1 MYKFES
7 QLNKENISNDAIFAY
22 LKKFLISSN
31 DSHLG
36 LRLGLSD
43 INLKENHPRTIT
55 ARFGVIWL
63 IDFRGEDFQRIFLVK
78 IIKIYNFFSKPNYI
92 VCEKVCQ
99 QLATD
104 WWFSPGPPLSSTNNT
119 DCHDITE
126 ILLKVVLITIKQTNQ
141 NISAKPVTYPRLTI
155 SRSVIG

>member
-1 MYKFES
+1 
-7 QLNKENISNDAIFAY
+7 
-22 LKKFLISSN
+22 
-31 DSHLG
+31 
-36 LRLGLSD
+36 LGLSD

-92 VCEKVCQ
+92 LVCEKVYQ

-104 WWFSPGPPLSSTNNT
+104 WWFSPGPPLSSNKT

-126 ILLKVVLITIKQTNQ
+126 ILLKVALNTIKQTNQ
-141 NISAKPVTYPRLTI
+141 NISTKPVTY
-155 SRSVIG
+155 VILLIKM